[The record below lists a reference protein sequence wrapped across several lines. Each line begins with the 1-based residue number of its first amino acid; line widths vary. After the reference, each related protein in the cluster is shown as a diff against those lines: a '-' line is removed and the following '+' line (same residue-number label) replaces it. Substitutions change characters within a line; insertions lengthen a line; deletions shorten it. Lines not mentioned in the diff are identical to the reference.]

1 MPKTISVLVIED
13 NRLVREGIA
22 AMLAEQRD
30 LRVVA
35 AVEGTAVALQQALKA
50 HPRVVLLD
58 AGLGDHDSHRLVAT
72 VKQTAP
78 EARIIVMDV
87 LPMSEDVVGFIKA
100 GASGFIAKD
109 ATRNDFLGAVRS
121 VAAGTEV
128 LPSALTGTLFSH
140 IAKRAIGDGGPEA
153 SEVARMT
160 KREREVLRLVADG
173 LSNKE
178 IADCLHI
185 AANTVKGHVHNILEK
200 LTLHTRLQI
209 AAYARKGDAS
219 PRFP

>member
-1 MPKTISVLVIED
+1 MPKTIAVLLIED

-22 AMLAEQRD
+22 AMLAEERD
-30 LRVVA
+30 LQVVA
-35 AVEGTAVALQQALKA
+35 AVDSEAAALRQAREA

-72 VKQTAP
+72 VKRTAP

-87 LPMSEDVVGFIKA
+87 LPMPEDVVEFIRA

-109 ATRNDFLGAVRS
+109 ATRDDFLSAVRS

-140 IAKRAIGDGGPEA
+140 IAKRAIGQGGPEV
-153 SEVARMT
+153 SEAVRMT
-160 KREREVLRLVADG
+160 KREREVLQLIADG

-178 IADCLHI
+178 IANRLHI

-209 AAYARKGDAS
+209 AAYARRGETSA
-219 PRFP
+219 RFL